1 MAREREG
8 SVDVHLLDGT
18 YELFRAFFG
27 APSRRVGGQE
37 VGAART
43 LLLSLNAWLRK
54 GQVTH
59 VACAFDHVI
68 ESFRNDLYA
77 GYKTGEGMEPDLY
90 SQFGLAEECVAAL
103 GITVWPMVPFEA
115 DDALAAAAHQL
126 RSDKQVKRVYLCSP
140 DKDLA
145 QCVDGRRI
153 VMLDRFKDVEL
164 DADGVLAKFGVKPE
178 QIPDYLALVGDTADG
193 VPGVDGFGAKAAA
206 AVLTA
211 HGSLEKIPKNAAQ
224 WACKVRG
231 AERLAANLAAAG
243 KAVSLYKQLTTLRT
257 DVPIDASPK
266 ALAWQGADRQA
277 IERLAQKF
285 DDAELASRIVRFK
298 D

>member
-1 MAREREG
+1 
-8 SVDVHLLDGT
+8 
-18 YELFRAFFG
+18 
-27 APSRRVGGQE
+27 
-37 VGAART
+37 
-43 LLLSLNAWLRK
+43 
-54 GQVTH
+54 
-59 VACAFDHVI
+59 
-68 ESFRNDLYA
+68 
-77 GYKTGEGMEPDLY
+77 
-90 SQFGLAEECVAAL
+90 
-103 GITVWPMVPFEA
+103 
-115 DDALAAAAHQL
+115 
-126 RSDKQVKRVYLCSP
+126 
-140 DKDLA
+140 
-145 QCVDGRRI
+145 
-153 VMLDRFKDVEL
+153 
-164 DADGVLAKFGVKPE
+164 VLAKFGVKPE